1 MDPDLMRKPL
11 YQILREIRMRALVE
25 GILTPNVA
33 LILTCDN
40 PRDIG
45 MWNTRK
51 VFAGETWYLQKMGHL
66 KAERNIPVVYK
77 CPCGQRPCLKQGPK
91 VMVDFETMPTLNWPL
106 WRNKQLPLAV
116 NWLPPVFGLI
126 GADVEPE

>member
-40 PRDIG
+40 PRAIG
-45 MWNTRK
+45 LWNTRK
-51 VFAGETWYLQKMGHL
+51 VFAGEHWCLQKMGHL
-66 KAERNIPVVYK
+66 KEGKDIPVVYK
-77 CPCGQRPCLKQGPK
+77 CPYGLTPCLKQGPAA
-91 VMVDFETMPTLNWPL
+91 MVDFETMPTLHWPL
-106 WRNKQLPLAV
+106 WKNQQLPLAI
-116 NWLPPVFGLI
+116 NWLHPVFGLI